1 MSSATETVRHR
12 APAPSAWQPPAR
24 DQLRA
29 HDRIAPSSK
38 PVRRSES
45 LARDRLAKALQVIA
59 SLLWI
64 PQAALIAI
72 AVGDMAHAES
82 IDTTLWLALGVLLV
96 GLARA
101 ALDAAGGRL
110 AFLSARKVLSKLRA
124 DALEA
129 LSRRSPLDVERTQSG
144 RAGSVIAEQAEMI
157 VPYLARYRTAQTRVT
172 VVPPL
177 ILLCI
182 LPFSWTAALV
192 LLIAAPLIPL
202 FMVLIG
208 WRAKDASEKQLI
220 ETGGMNAFL
229 LDRLRGLA
237 TIRTLQAVDATAKRL
252 RADAESLRVRTMAV
266 LRIAFLSSAVLELF
280 AALGVAMVAVY
291 IGFHLLG
298 QLPFGA
304 WGAKLSLTEGL
315 FILLLAPAFFEPLRE
330 LSAVWHDRAAGTAAE
345 AELERLASEGRTIV
359 GADAPATGDA
369 PTRTAPGVRL
379 QRIGFR
385 HATSNSA
392 VFDDLDI
399 AIASGEHVAL
409 LGPSGS
415 GKSTLLALIAG
426 LLAPTAGTISI
437 GADTLCERTAGK
449 LRAGMAW
456 IGQRP
461 HIFSGTLAS
470 NISLGRPGVRRAD
483 ITSALQFAHLGEVAS
498 ARGPALIGENGQGLS
513 GGEALRLALARIAV
527 DADARLILAD
537 EPTAHLDEATARE
550 IITGLKALARGKTMI
565 IATHDPVLAASMD
578 RIVRVSDLNLG
589 EAA

>member
-1 MSSATETVRHR
+1 MRR
-12 APAPSAWQPPAR
+12 PPAR

-29 HDRIAPSSK
+29 HETVAPAAK
-38 PVRRSES
+38 PHRRTDT
-45 LARDRLAKALQVIA
+45 LARDKLAEALQVAA

-64 PQAALIAI
+64 PQAGLIAI
-72 AVGDMAHAES
+72 AVAEMAQAPSAER
-82 IDTTLWLALGVLLV
+82 ALGPAFAVLLV
-96 GLARA
+96 GLVRA
-101 ALDAAGGRL
+101 GLDAAGGRL
-110 AFLSARKVLSKLRA
+110 AFLSARKVLSKLRS

-129 LSRRSPLDVERTQSG
+129 LSRRSPLDVERAQSG
-144 RAGSVIAEQAEMI
+144 CAGSVVAEQAEMI
-157 VPYLARYRTAQTRVT
+157 VPYLARYRTAQTRVV
-172 VVPPL
+172 VVPAL

-182 LPFSWTAALV
+182 LPFSWAAALV

-208 WRAKDASEKQLI
+208 WRAKEASEKQLV

-266 LRIAFLSSAVLELF
+266 LKIAFLSSAVLELF

-291 IGFHLLG
+291 VGFHLLD

-304 WGAKLSLTEGL
+304 WGTKLSLSEGL

-345 AELERLASEGRTIV
+345 AELQRLAAGGQKIV
-359 GADAPATGDA
+359 GAEAPLAT
-369 PTRTAPGVRL
+369 TRARVSAAPGVRL
-379 QRIGFR
+379 QDIGFR
-385 HATSNSA
+385 HAASKTA
-392 VFDDLDI
+392 VFNDVDL
-399 AIASGEHVAL
+399 AVAPGEHVAL

-426 LLAPTAGTISI
+426 LVAPTAGTICI
-437 GADTLCERTAGK
+437 GSDTLVEHTAVR
-449 LRAGMAW
+449 LRADMAW

-470 NISLGRPGVRRAD
+470 NISLGRPSVRSSD
-483 ITSALQFAHLGEVAS
+483 IASALQFSHLTEVAG

-527 DADARLILAD
+527 GRARLILAD

-550 IITGLKALARGKTMI
+550 IITGLKALARRKTLI

-578 RIVRVSDLNLG
+578 RTVRIADLTLG